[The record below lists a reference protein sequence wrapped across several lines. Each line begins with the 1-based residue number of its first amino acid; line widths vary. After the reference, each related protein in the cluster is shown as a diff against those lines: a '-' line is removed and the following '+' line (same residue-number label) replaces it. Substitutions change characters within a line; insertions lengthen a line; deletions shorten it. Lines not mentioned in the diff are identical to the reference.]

1 MAIPADQPDIGEI
14 LVGIDGSENSEQA
27 FELALTI
34 AARRG
39 WRLHLVGAY
48 TLLLAMSYPYTSA
61 MIDTDER
68 YREAVVG
75 RIREVGRD
83 LSARAEKA
91 GVQATVT
98 VHEGD
103 AAGILREQS
112 AFAKLAVVGKRGR
125 GPLSGRLMGS
135 VSNSLVAHSKCPTL
149 VVPARWQETQ
159 RRRAAEP
166 APASTEAASTSAEE
180 APAFALDDDGAA
192 TTEGFSGR
200 VVAAV
205 DRDESAALV
214 VRQAVAL
221 AADVDRPLS
230 LATAI
235 PLDIETP
242 GWLPNPLIRNLVEP
256 PRVRDEVIADL
267 EQLLTEVAHDHPDLD
282 ADARFCNGIP
292 SEVFTETTR
301 VADFVVMG
309 SRGRGGFTGLLLG
322 SVSQEVLNRAEC
334 PVLVVPSRR
343 R

>member
-1 MAIPADQPDIGEI
+1 MTIPSDAPDAGEI

-27 FELALTI
+27 FELALMI

-39 WRLHLVGAY
+39 WNLHLVGAY
-48 TLLLAMSYPYTSA
+48 TLLLAMSAPYTAA

-68 YREAVVG
+68 YRNAVVS
-75 RIREVGRD
+75 RIREVGD
-83 LSARAEKA
+83 ALSARAEKA
-91 GVQATVT
+91 GVEATVT

-125 GPLSGRLMGS
+125 GPLSGRFLGS
-135 VSNSLVAHSKCPTL
+135 VSNSLVAHSACPTL

-159 RRRAAEP
+159 RRRAAESEP
-166 APASTEAASTSAEE
+166 AQAVDEDGAASTEG
-180 APAFALDDDGAA
+180 FA
-192 TTEGFSGR
+192 GR

-205 DRDESAALV
+205 DRDESASLV
-214 VRQAVAL
+214 VRHAAAL

-235 PLDIETP
+235 PLDIESP

-256 PRVRDEVIADL
+256 PRVRDEVIANL
-267 EQLLTEVAHDHPDLD
+267 EQLLTEVTHDHADLD

-301 VADFVVMG
+301 VADFLVMG

-334 PVLVVPSRR
+334 PVLVVPTRKR
-343 R
+343 